1 MEYTSRLSGCVDK
14 AYKLA
19 KTLQNETT
27 SLVSTWM
34 FTFKY
39 DNYASFIYLIYINI
53 FYFSNR
59 KGFDQGERSLIAIC
73 QSLLTDL
80 DIDI

>member
-1 MEYTSRLSGCVDK
+1 
-14 AYKLA
+14 
-19 KTLQNETT
+19 
-27 SLVSTWM
+27 M
-34 FTFKY
+34 FTVKY
-39 DNYASFIYLIYINI
+39 DNYASFIYLIYIYI